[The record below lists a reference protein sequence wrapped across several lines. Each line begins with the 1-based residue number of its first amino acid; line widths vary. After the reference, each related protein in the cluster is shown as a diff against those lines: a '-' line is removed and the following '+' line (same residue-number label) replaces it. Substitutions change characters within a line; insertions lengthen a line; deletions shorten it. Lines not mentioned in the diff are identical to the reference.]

1 MKFYLKINLIY
12 QIIKFLV
19 INIKKIIRKFKI
31 LYLNNMIDNRNK
43 RKLIKDLKKK
53 KIKLSKKISMK
64 LKISNILN
72 ATI

>member
-1 MKFYLKINLIY
+1 M
-12 QIIKFLV
+12 